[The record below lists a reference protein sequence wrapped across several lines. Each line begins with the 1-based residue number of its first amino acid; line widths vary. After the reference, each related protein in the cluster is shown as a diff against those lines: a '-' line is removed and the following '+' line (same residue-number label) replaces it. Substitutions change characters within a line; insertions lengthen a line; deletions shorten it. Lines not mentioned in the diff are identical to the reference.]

1 MTQLLKFLEKDAKI
15 TAEELS
21 LMCEKEVGDIKAII
35 EEYEKNGTIL
45 GYTTVVDWD
54 KTELEYVHALI
65 ELKVIPERDRGYDG
79 IAEKICAYPE
89 VESLY
94 LMSGGYD
101 LAVMLRE
108 KTMREIASF
117 VATKLAVIDSV
128 TSTATHFI
136 LRKYK
141 DHGVSFMGD
150 KKDERGNC
158 L

>member
-1 MTQLLKFLEKDAKI
+1 
-15 TAEELS
+15 
-21 LMCEKEVGDIKAII
+21 
-35 EEYEKNGTIL
+35 
-45 GYTTVVDWD
+45 
-54 KTELEYVHALI
+54 
-65 ELKVIPERDRGYDG
+65 
-79 IAEKICAYPE
+79 
-89 VESLY
+89 
-94 LMSGGYD
+94 MSGGYD